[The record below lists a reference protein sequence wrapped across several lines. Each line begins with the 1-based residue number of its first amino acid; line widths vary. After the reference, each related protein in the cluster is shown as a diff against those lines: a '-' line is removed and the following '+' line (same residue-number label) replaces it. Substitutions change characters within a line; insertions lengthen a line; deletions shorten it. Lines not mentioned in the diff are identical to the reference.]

1 MRSYYD
7 TIYLSPHLDDAAL
20 SCGGQI
26 FQQSRAGQSVLVV
39 TLMAGD
45 APPDLTPFA
54 RSLHEMWRLGSDAA
68 AQRRQ
73 EDKNAFAL
81 LGADVLHWDF
91 PDCAYRYHPHS
102 GAAMYCS
109 AEDIFGEIAPVEL
122 DEADGLLG
130 QMMAQ
135 IRGLPPCGR
144 VLIPLTIGHHIDH
157 QLTRLAAEKVLNP
170 ATLLYY
176 EDYPYVV
183 HGLSPHVFG
192 EGEAWENEVVKLS
205 AAAIIAR
212 YRAIA
217 AYSSQIHMLFGNVDV
232 LAEQLPAHV
241 AAKGGEI
248 LWHRGEHDTAAGTQT

>member
-26 FQQSRAGQSVLVV
+26 FQQCRAGQSVLVV

-45 APPDLTPFA
+45 APLHLTEFA
-54 RSLHEMWRLGSDAA
+54 QSLHERWELGSDAA
-68 AQRRQ
+68 AQRRW
-73 EDKNAFAL
+73 EDENAFAL

-91 PDCAYRYHPHS
+91 PDCAYRYHPYT

-109 AEDIFGEIAPVEL
+109 AEDIFGEIMPVER
-122 DEADGLLG
+122 DEANGLLG

-135 IRGLPPCGR
+135 LRGLPSCGR
-144 VLIPLTIGHHIDH
+144 ILVPLTIGHHVDH
-157 QLTRLAAEKVLNP
+157 QLTRIAAEKVFDP
-170 ATLLYY
+170 ATLVYY

-192 EGEAWENEVVKLS
+192 EGEAWQNEVVKLS
-205 AAAIIAR
+205 AAAVIAR

-217 AYSSQIHMLFGNVDV
+217 DYTSQIYILFGTLEL
-232 LAEQLPAHV
+232 LAEHLPAHV
-241 AAKGGEI
+241 AKKGGEV
-248 LWHRGEHDTAAGTQT
+248 LWRRESPAHATN